1 MRRAARVWYM
11 LDNHNVLTYAIV
23 FLVITIAQLFSAMRI
38 IYISNSKSYAATII
52 AFFEYLLFALAT
64 SFVIVDV
71 AANPIKALVYC
82 LGFAAGV
89 YLGAILEKALAR
101 GYISME
107 ITCCTMEI
115 DEIAAFMQR
124 KNIRVLHPEKSTKDT
139 ADESMLIA
147 TIPRKLQNKTQK
159 GILQIAPSAVIA
171 IGELN
176 SLRDIR
182 Q

>member
-1 MRRAARVWYM
+1 
-11 LDNHNVLTYAIV
+11 
-23 FLVITIAQLFSAMRI
+23 
-38 IYISNSKSYAATII
+38 
-52 AFFEYLLFALAT
+52 
-64 SFVIVDV
+64 
-71 AANPIKALVYC
+71 
-82 LGFAAGV
+82 
-89 YLGAILEKALAR
+89 
-101 GYISME
+101 
-107 ITCCTMEI
+107 MEI